1 MLNEKQTNLLLKEAN
16 QVLLLLEYDRGFAQ
30 RVLNW
35 AKQGN
40 INLGD
45 KDGKVDG
52 QTINRAAQ
60 YMALVPRYQSL
71 FGNKTPEE
79 IATTQDG
86 LRVMDYVIEDSPE
99 PIPVP
104 AENQDEWEQ
113 ILKAAYGGIP
123 GTMGALWSKVKNSI
137 ANSLDM
143 DDSSGSSVDR
153 TAAMFNVMN
162 SDPAVQQAV
171 AKDPKAEKAAQAVA
185 KVAKDPR
192 KVDNLPKA
200 EKDDARNLA
209 DLDPEIIKA
218 LNKAGTEAVSRELN
232 RMQGFLSAGAKG
244 KPIKWEEVT
253 RSQLRAVYIE
263 RVFNTMLQIATRG
276 NVGSACNK
284 ANAEKEKGKLAGT
297 RAKNLS
303 ADYVKGKQAEKEQAA
318 AANRK
323 DRAMIEKVVRE
334 SLKRL
339 KGKK

>member
-1 MLNEKQTNLLLKEAN
+1 MLNEKQANLLLKEAN
-16 QVLLLLEYDRGFAQ
+16 QALLLLEYDRGFAQ

-86 LRVMDYVIEDSPE
+86 LRVMDYVIDDSPE

-104 AENQDEWEQ
+104 EENKDEWEQ

-123 GTMGALWSKVKNSI
+123 GTMGALWAKVKNSI

-143 DDSSGSSVDR
+143 DDSSGTSVDR

-171 AKDPKAEKAAQAVA
+171 AKDPKAKKAAQAVA

-192 KVDNLPKA
+192 KVDNLPKT

-218 LNKAGTEAVSRELN
+218 LNKAGTDAVSRELN
-232 RMQGFLSAGAKG
+232 RMNGFLSAKN
-244 KPIKWEEVT
+244 IKWEEVT

-263 RVFNTMLQIATRG
+263 RVFNTMLQIATKG

-297 RAKNLS
+297 RAKNLG
-303 ADYVKGKQAEKEQAA
+303 ADYVKDRRAEKEQAA

>member
-1 MLNEKQTNLLLKEAN
+1 MLNEKQTNLLLKEVN
-16 QVLLLLEYDRGFAQ
+16 QALLLLEYDRGFAQ

-52 QTINRAAQ
+52 QTINRAAE
-60 YMALVPRYQSL
+60 YMALVPKYQEL
-71 FGNKTPEE
+71 FGNKKPEE

-86 LRVMDYVIEDSPE
+86 LRVMDYIIEDSPE

-104 AENQDEWEQ
+104 AEKQDEWEQ

-123 GTMGALWSKVKNSI
+123 GTMGALWAKVKNSI

-143 DDSSGSSVDR
+143 DDSGSVDR
-153 TAAMFNVMN
+153 SAAMFNVMN

-171 AKDPKAEKAAQAVA
+171 AKDPEAEKAAKAVA

-192 KVDNLPKA
+192 KVDNLPKTDK
-200 EKDDARNLA
+200 EEVRKLA
-209 DLDPEIIKA
+209 DLDPEIVKA
-218 LNKAGTEAVSRELN
+218 LNKAGMEAVNRELN
-232 RMQGFLSAGAKG
+232 RMQGFLSAKN
-244 KPIKWEEVT
+244 IKWEEVT
-253 RSQLRAVYIE
+253 RSQLRAIYIE
-263 RVFNTMLQIATRG
+263 RVFNTMLQIAVKG

-297 RAKNLS
+297 RAKNLG
-303 ADYVKGKQAEKEQAA
+303 ADYVKDKQAEKEQAAA

-339 KGKK
+339 KVKK

>member
-1 MLNEKQTNLLLKEAN
+1 MLSEKQANILIKEAN

-45 KDGKVDG
+45 ENGKVDG

-60 YMALVPRYQSL
+60 YMALVPKYQEL
-71 FGNKTPEE
+71 FGNKKPEE

-86 LRVMDYVIEDSPE
+86 LRVMDYIIEDSPE

-104 AENQDEWEQ
+104 AEKQDEWEQ

-123 GTMGALWSKVKNSI
+123 GTMGALWAKVKNSI
-137 ANSLDM
+137 ANSLDFE
-143 DDSSGSSVDR
+143 DSGSVDR

-162 SDPAVQQAV
+162 ADPAVQQAV
-171 AKDPKAEKAAQAVA
+171 AKDPKAKKAAAAVA
-185 KVAKDPR
+185 KVAKDPK
-192 KVDNLPKA
+192 KVDNLPKT
-200 EKDDARNLA
+200 EKDDSRAQA
-209 DLDPEIIKA
+209 TLDPEIVKE
-218 LNKAGTEAVSRELN
+218 LEETGKKAVSAE
-232 RMQGFLSAGAKG
+232 
-244 KPIKWEEVT
+244 IKEMTKAIKDQRWDDVG
-253 RSQLRAVYIE
+253 RYQLRAIYIE
-263 RVFNTMLQIATRG
+263 RVFNTIIQIADRG
-276 NVGSACNK
+276 NVGTACSK
-284 ANAEKEKGKLAGT
+284 ANADKQQGKLASQFGQGMMKREKGFYQKRAAEKEK
-297 RAKNLS
+297 
-303 ADYVKGKQAEKEQAA
+303 EKAAA

-339 KGKK
+339 KVKK

>member
-1 MLNEKQTNLLLKEAN
+1 MLSEKQANILIKEAN

-45 KDGKVDG
+45 ENGKVDG
-52 QTINRAAQ
+52 QTINRAAE
-60 YMALVPRYQSL
+60 YMALVPKYQEL
-71 FGNKTPEE
+71 FGNKKPEE

-86 LRVMDYVIEDSPE
+86 LRVMDYIIEDSPE

-104 AENQDEWEQ
+104 AEKQDEWEQ

-162 SDPAVQQAV
+162 ADPAVQQAV
-171 AKDPKAEKAAQAVA
+171 AKDPKAKKAAAAVA

-218 LNKAGTEAVSRELN
+218 LNAAGSKAVERELN
-232 RMQGFLSAGAKG
+232 RMNGFLSAKN
-244 KPIKWEEVT
+244 IKWEEVT

-297 RAKNLS
+297 IAKNLG
-303 ADYVKGKQAEKEQAA
+303 ADYVKGRRAEKEQAAA

-323 DRAMIEKVVRE
+323 DRATIEKVVRE

-339 KGKK
+339 KVKK

>member
-1 MLNEKQTNLLLKEAN
+1 MLSEKQANILIKEAN

-45 KDGKVDG
+45 ENGKVDG
-52 QTINRAAQ
+52 QTINRAAE
-60 YMALVPRYQSL
+60 YMALVPKYQEL
-71 FGNKTPEE
+71 FGNKKPEE

-86 LRVMDYVIEDSPE
+86 LRVMDYIIEDSHE

-104 AENQDEWEQ
+104 AEKQDEWEQ

-162 SDPAVQQAV
+162 ADPAVQQAV
-171 AKDPKAEKAAQAVA
+171 AKDPKAKKAAAAVA

-218 LNKAGTEAVSRELN
+218 LNAAGSKAVERELN
-232 RMQGFLSAGAKG
+232 RMNGFLSAKN
-244 KPIKWEEVT
+244 IKWEEVT

-297 RAKNLS
+297 IAKNLG
-303 ADYVKGKQAEKEQAA
+303 ADYVKGRRAEKEQAAA

-323 DRAMIEKVVRE
+323 DRATIEKVVRE

-339 KGKK
+339 KVKK